1 MLSFLFERI
10 KKMRV
15 LVLAA
20 HPDDEVL
27 GAGATI
33 AKLAHAGHEIKIV
46 TFTDGVG
53 ARGETNGRQISLQR
67 SSQILGAKGCRAYD
81 FPDNRMDAVP
91 LLDIIKVA
99 ECEIEEWNPRIIF
112 THSRQ
117 CLNVD
122 HRRVFEASL
131 VATRMSHA
139 KIMSYEVLSSSE
151 WNYGS
156 PFRPNCYVDVTGYES
171 FKISA
176 MRDAYG
182 DELRGNSHP
191 RNLDTI
197 LDQMRVNGSACCVS
211 YAERFEII
219 KEVL

>member
-1 MLSFLFERI
+1 
-10 KKMRV
+10 MRV

-33 AKLAHAGHEIKIV
+33 VKLSHTGHEIKIV
-46 TFTDGVG
+46 TFTDGVS
-53 ARGETNGRQISLQR
+53 ARGESVGRQSSLQR
-67 SSQILGAKGCRAYD
+67 SAQILGAKASRAYG
-81 FPDNRMDAVP
+81 FPDNRMDSVP
-91 LLDIIKVA
+91 LLDIIKVI
-99 ECEIEEWNPRIIF
+99 ECEIEEWNPSIIL

-122 HRRVFEASL
+122 HRRVFEATL

-139 KIMSYEVLSSSE
+139 KIMSYEILSSSE

-156 PFRPNCYVDVTGYES
+156 PFNPNCYVDVTGYES

-176 MRDAYG
+176 MRDAYE
-182 DELRGNSHP
+182 DELRGKFHP
-191 RNLDTI
+191 RNLDTM
-197 LDQMRVNGSACCVS
+197 LDQMRVNGAACCVA
-211 YAERFEII
+211 YAERFEVI